1 MFKAGKL
8 CLMWDVVYFSVFDLI
23 QLRSKDESLGVYE
36 NPTIGHG
43 PRGYLPGDKSVC
55 GAEEGV
61 GFPLLSEPP
70 PAPSSNVTSLT
81 WVAVRM
87 LG

>member
-36 NPTIGHG
+36 NLTIGHG
-43 PRGYLPGDKSVC
+43 PRGYLPGASLSVEQRK
-55 GAEEGV
+55 GW
-61 GFPLLSEPP
+61 GFPSLQSHLLPRP
-70 PAPSSNVTSLT
+70 L
-81 WVAVRM
+81 M
-87 LG
+87 